1 MKTGTSSL
9 TDRLMG
15 GLFRWLTRIVLL
27 LTALVFF
34 ICLLT
39 VATGLLLVWGVRA
52 LWARLLGRPV
62 TPWVFRVDPRAH
74 WSGFGQPAGRGPL
87 PQRGPQS
94 PRGPISQRGPTEVT
108 DVTEVK
114 DVTDVIPRDIKNP
127 EKPTDRVN

>member
-1 MKTGTSSL
+1 
-9 TDRLMG
+9 MG

-27 LTALVFF
+27 LAALVFF

-52 LWARLLGRPV
+52 LWARLLGKPV

-74 WSGFGQPAGRGPL
+74 WSGFGQPARRGPL
-87 PQRGPQS
+87 PQRGPIS
-94 PRGPISQRGPTEVT
+94 PRGPTEVT
-108 DVTEVK
+108 DVTDVK

-127 EKPTDRVN
+127 EKPPDRVN

>member
-15 GLFRWLTRIVLL
+15 GLFRWLTRIVLSL
-27 LTALVFF
+27 AALVFF

-52 LWARLLGRPV
+52 LWARLLGKPV

-74 WSGFGQPAGRGPL
+74 WSGFGQPAGRGP
-87 PQRGPQS
+87 QS
-94 PRGPISQRGPTEVT
+94 PRGPISQRGPTEGI
-108 DVTEVK
+108 DVT
-114 DVTDVIPRDIKNP
+114 DVTDVIPREIKNS
-127 EKPTDRVN
+127 EKPTDSVN

>member
-1 MKTGTSSL
+1 
-9 TDRLMG
+9 MG

-62 TPWVFRVDPRAH
+62 APWVFRVDPRAH
-74 WSGFGQPAGRGPL
+74 WSGFGPPAG
-87 PQRGPQS
+87 RGPQS
-94 PRGPISQRGPTEVT
+94 PRGPISQRGLTEGTDVM
-108 DVTEVK
+108 DVTE
-114 DVTDVIPRDIKNP
+114 VTDVIPRAIKNP
-127 EKPTDRVN
+127 EKLTDRVN